1 MDTNQIKFDERGL
14 VPVVTQDIKT
24 GEVLMLAYMTR
35 EALDLTISTG
45 KVHYWSRSMQKL
57 WQKGETSG
65 NYQTLRSISYDCD
78 GDAILVK
85 VEQKGNAC
93 HTGNYSCFHK
103 RMYQTDD
110 SFILQEEKISILEE
124 IYEVIQD
131 RVKNPKEGSYTNYLF
146 NSGLDKMLKKVGEEA
161 SEVIIA
167 SKNGVASEVR
177 YEVADLF
184 YHILVVLVEQG
195 ISLDDIFEELRSRR

>member
-1 MDTNQIKFDERGL
+1 MDVNQIQFDERGL
-14 VPVVTQDIKT
+14 VPVVTQDAKT
-24 GEVLMLAYMTR
+24 GEVLMLAYMNR

-45 KVHYWSRSMQKL
+45 KVHYWSRSRQKL

-65 NYQTLRSISYDCD
+65 NYQILKSISYDCD

-93 HTGNYSCFHK
+93 HTGQFSCFHHQIYK
-103 RMYQTDD
+103 TDD
-110 SFILQEEKISILEE
+110 SSIPQPEKISILEE
-124 IYEVIQD
+124 VYAVIQD

-167 SKNGVASEVR
+167 SKNGIASEVR
-177 YEVADLF
+177 YEVADLL

-195 ISLDDIFEELRSRR
+195 ISLEEIFEELRSRR

>member
-1 MDTNQIKFDERGL
+1 MDENQIRFDERGL
-14 VPVVTQDIKT
+14 VPVVTQDART
-24 GEVLMLAYMTR
+24 SEVLMLAYMTK

-45 KVHYWSRSMQKL
+45 KVHYWSRSRKKL

-65 NYQTLRSISYDCD
+65 NYQIIRSISYDCD

-93 HTGNYSCFHK
+93 HTGQFSCFHN
-103 RMYQTDD
+103 RMYDTGD
-110 SFILQEEKISILEE
+110 SPIPQQEKIPILEE

-131 RVKNPKEGSYTNYLF
+131 RVKNPKDGSYTNYLF
-146 NSGLDKMLKKVGEEA
+146 KSGLDKMLKKVGEEA

-177 YEVADLF
+177 YEVADLL

-195 ISLDDIFEELRSRR
+195 ISLDEIFEELRSRR